1 MKHVVVLAV
10 WLVPAAAL
18 AQEAKTYTN
27 ADLVKIEVPGA
38 YTNQDLKRLPPLAVQ
53 KVQAPAAAPRR
64 AAPRGAAPVA
74 EEAPSPASE
83 AFQAYFN
90 SVRVDRDMLM
100 SELQYEIDQVA
111 FSESAFAGDTRSFDV
126 RLGYRAQAR
135 PLIQELAK
143 RVALLDMRLD
153 AVADEARKA
162 GVTLDRR

>member
-27 ADLVKIEVPGA
+27 ADLAKIEVPGA
-38 YTNQDLKRLPPLAVQ
+38 YTNKDLKRLPPLVVQ
-53 KVQAPAAAPRR
+53 KAQAPAPAAARAGAPPVE
-64 AAPRGAAPVA
+64 AAPAP
-74 EEAPSPASE
+74 PTE
-83 AFQAYFN
+83 AFQTYFN
-90 SVRVDRDMLM
+90 SVRVDRDIRMA
-100 SELQYEIDQVA
+100 ELQYEIDQVA

-143 RVALLDMRLD
+143 RVALLDSRLE
-153 AVADEARKA
+153 AVQDEARKA
-162 GVTLDRR
+162 GVSLDLR

>member
-18 AQEAKTYTN
+18 AQGTTTYTN
-27 ADLVKIEVPGA
+27 ADLAKIQVPGA
-38 YTNQDLKRLPPLAVQ
+38 YTNADLKRLPPLVVQ
-53 KVQAPAAAPRR
+53 KAPAPSHAPARPMEAAP
-64 AAPRGAAPVA
+64 APPT
-74 EEAPSPASE
+74 E
-83 AFQAYFN
+83 AFQSYYS
-90 SVRVDRDMLM
+90 SVRVDRDILAA
-100 SELQYEIDQVA
+100 ELEYEKSLVD

-143 RVALLDMRLD
+143 RVALLDARLE

-162 GVTLDRR
+162 GVTLDLR

>member
-1 MKHVVVLAV
+1 MKHAVVLAV

-27 ADLVKIEVPGA
+27 ADLAKIEVPGA
-38 YTNQDLKRLPPLAVQ
+38 YTNQDLKRLPPLPVQ
-53 KVQAPAAAPRR
+53 RVQVP
-64 AAPRGAAPVA
+64 APRGAAPVA
-74 EEAPSPASE
+74 EEAPAPPTE
-83 AFQAYFN
+83 AFQAYF
-90 SVRVDRDMLM
+90 SSIRVDRDMLM

-143 RVALLDMRLD
+143 RVALLDARLD

-162 GVTLDRR
+162 GVSLDRR

>member
-27 ADLVKIEVPGA
+27 ADLAKIEVPGA

-53 KVQAPAAAPRR
+53 KVQAPAHAPAAG
-64 AAPRGAAPVA
+64 RGEAPVA
-74 EEAPSPASE
+74 EVPAPPTE
-83 AFQAYFN
+83 AFQNYFN
-90 SVRVDRDMLM
+90 SVLVDRDILM
-100 SELQYEIDQVA
+100 AELQYEIDQVA

-143 RVALLDMRLD
+143 RVALLDARLD

-162 GVTLDRR
+162 GVSLDRR

>member
-1 MKHVVVLAV
+1 MKHAVVLAV

-38 YTNQDLKRLPPLAVQ
+38 YTNQDLKRLPPLPVQ
-53 KVQAPAAAPRR
+53 KVQAPVAAH
-64 AAPRGAAPVA
+64 GAVPVV
-74 EEAPSPASE
+74 EAPAPPTE

-143 RVALLDMRLD
+143 RVALLDARLD
-153 AVADEARKA
+153 AVSDEARKA
-162 GVTLDRR
+162 GVLLDRR

>member
-53 KVQAPAAAPRR
+53 KAPAPAAA
-64 AAPRGAAPVA
+64 RGTAPVA
-74 EEAPSPASE
+74 EEAPAPPTE

-90 SVRVDRDMLM
+90 SVRVDRDILM

>member
-1 MKHVVVLAV
+1 MKHAVVLAV

-53 KVQAPAAAPRR
+53 KVQAPA

-162 GVTLDRR
+162 GVSLDRR

>member
-53 KVQAPAAAPRR
+53 RVQAP

-74 EEAPSPASE
+74 EAAPAPPTE

-90 SVRVDRDMLM
+90 SVRVDRDVLM

-162 GVTLDRR
+162 GVSLDRR